1 MESSEVALSTS
12 DRLRRC
18 ESRLIDC
25 EDDLRLLMEERAARS
40 LLVLRVKLAVFAA
53 VTILSAYLATVH
65 GWWAP

>member
-1 MESSEVALSTS
+1 MESEVTLNGVS
-12 DRLRRC
+12 DRMLACERRMR
-18 ESRLIDC
+18 EC